1 MLTWDDPDKRFYQTG
16 CDRGAVYLEDGIAAA
31 WNGLTGVEE
40 TGTGTASVLY
50 RDGVIYYSDV
60 EPSDFKAN
68 VTAFFWPD
76 EFGRALGI
84 PEITDGLYVDNQK
97 PRKFDMTYRN
107 LVGSGGKGDRFGY
120 QIHLVYNA
128 VANLGSRRRRTR
140 TNQTSLEEFSFELV
154 ATPVR
159 LPGHR
164 PSAHYILDTRNMDKS
179 TITELEDILYVE
191 GRMPTPIE
199 LYDLMNFG
207 DAITFVDNGD
217 GTWTARGSRLN
228 LIDHN
233 NGRWTI
239 KNVNGVDNTDGTF
252 TLQDTP

>member
-1 MLTWDDPDKRFYQTG
+1 
-16 CDRGAVYLEDGIAAA
+16 
-31 WNGLTGVEE
+31 
-40 TGTGTASVLY
+40 
-50 RDGVIYYSDV
+50 
-60 EPSDFKAN
+60 
-68 VTAFFWPD
+68 
-76 EFGRALGI
+76 
-84 PEITDGLYVDNQK
+84 
-97 PRKFDMTYRN
+97 
-107 LVGSGGKGDRFGY
+107 
-120 QIHLVYNA
+120 
-128 VANLGSRRRRTR
+128 
-140 TNQTSLEEFSFELV
+140 
-154 ATPVR
+154 
-159 LPGHR
+159 
-164 PSAHYILDTRNMDKS
+164 MDKS